1 MGVLL
6 AFRKPVG
13 VRGMVWGLNRDRLR
27 ELTADPEG
35 EPFFHEAEPAFRVCQ
50 HRRGGVGAV
59 GGRSAVLVAWVTGA
73 PRRALTV
80 CWSHGLVR
88 IDVAGAK
95 GATGVIAWQI
105 DAV

>member
-1 MGVLL
+1 M
-6 AFRKPVG
+6 
-13 VRGMVWGLNRDRLR
+13 
-27 ELTADPEG
+27 
-35 EPFFHEAEPAFRVCQ
+35 
-50 HRRGGVGAV
+50 
-59 GGRSAVLVAWVTGA
+59 TGA